1 MEHVEVVSDEYISHS
16 PLSHRDSPILSS
28 ASNQVNFN
36 TIEVSDDDIDDY
48 IEGLDDKFLV
58 VDKPH
63 DDDKVVNDASLQ
75 IETKEELS
83 VVSVNQNEVNGD
95 GDGVNVNQSSVD
107 ISVGEVIECEDKSR
121 SKRPNT
127 LDIVPNYNFV
137 NQWAG
142 STPFATSSSLS
153 ETITSTT
160 DSESIDGDSSTMP
173 IGTNA
178 VTEIKM
184 DEATETT
191 SESLGNKCFL
201 IIKCIFV

>member
-28 ASNQVNFN
+28 SSNHVNFN

-63 DDDKVVNDASLQ
+63 DDDKVVNDDSLQ
-75 IETKEELS
+75 KETKEELS
-83 VVSVNQNEVNGD
+83 VISVNQNEVNGD
-95 GDGVNVNQSSVD
+95 GVNINQSSVD

-184 DEATETT
+184 DEVTETT